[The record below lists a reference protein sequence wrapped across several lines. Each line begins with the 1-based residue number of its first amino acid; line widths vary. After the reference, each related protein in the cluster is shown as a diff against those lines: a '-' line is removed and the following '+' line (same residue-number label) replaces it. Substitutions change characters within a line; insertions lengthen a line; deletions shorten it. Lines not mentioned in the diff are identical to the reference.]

1 MEYHKIINLLDNTP
15 NQTNKF
21 RTEYWIDI
29 NGDARGKHDKDSQIR
44 FQTSSLKLS
53 LIEYSDAYI
62 LVKGTISITQILTE
76 AEPDDN
82 GKVVVL
88 KSCGWLT
95 EWISEKNHTE
105 IDNARDIYAV
115 MLMYNLIECSDKYSK
130 ASGSF

>member
-44 FQTSSLKLS
+44 FQASSLKLS

-88 KSCGWLT
+88 KSCG
-95 EWISEKNHTE
+95 
-105 IDNARDIYAV
+105 
-115 MLMYNLIECSDKYSK
+115 
-130 ASGSF
+130 

>member
-88 KSCGWLT
+88 KSCG
-95 EWISEKNHTE
+95 
-105 IDNARDIYAV
+105 
-115 MLMYNLIECSDKYSK
+115 
-130 ASGSF
+130 

>member
-1 MEYHKIINLLDNTP
+1 MEYHKVINLLDNTP
-15 NQTNKF
+15 NQTNKL

-29 NGDARGKHDKDSQIR
+29 NGDARGKHDKDSKIR

-105 IDNARDIYAV
+105 IDNARDIYVV